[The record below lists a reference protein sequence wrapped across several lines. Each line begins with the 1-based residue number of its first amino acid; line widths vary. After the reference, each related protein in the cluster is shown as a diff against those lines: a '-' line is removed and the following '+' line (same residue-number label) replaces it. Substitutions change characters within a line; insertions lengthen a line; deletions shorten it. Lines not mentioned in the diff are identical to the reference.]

1 MRRSIPPRG
10 DPDKS
15 VFGIIGSVLG
25 SDDGNLYIKYKE
37 DSKNIGWTFV
47 GRDNRTPTPT
57 TTPTPTPSATVYLS
71 PTTTPT
77 TTPTPSITRTVTP
90 TISYTPTNTP
100 TPTRTPTVTPS
111 SSEPE
116 FSI

>member
-10 DPDKS
+10 DPEKS

-25 SDDGNLYIKYKE
+25 SDDGNLYIKYKD
-37 DSKNIGWTFV
+37 DSRNIGWTYV
-47 GRDNRTPTPT
+47 GQDNRTSTPTPTPTQTPSTTIYLSPTATPT
-57 TTPTPTPSATVYLS
+57 TTPTPTVTRTV
-71 PTTTPT
+71 
-77 TTPTPSITRTVTP
+77 TPSISYTPTVTP
-90 TISYTPTNTP
+90 TISYTPTL
-100 TPTRTPTVTPS
+100 TPS